1 MASQVVSRPSK
12 AQWADEAWQGRF
24 GLDGVADASP
34 WRRRFTAIYVAL
46 REKITLLQ
54 YPPGTRLDLDAL
66 AREHGVSRT
75 PIRSVLQRLEAE
87 GLAVTRHGVGT
98 TVTEIDFDR
107 VRDAMLLRMHLAE
120 LIGTLSPRSAALET
134 LDVLEALHRDC
145 SAINDDPSPQKFA
158 RIDMRLNDCK
168 CGLIGNDLLNRTY
181 NELYY
186 RTVRTWFHFLPRM
199 DWATE
204 YAALAQDIDQTLR
217 ALRRGDIKAVGY
229 ATRNAISGGLY
240 RLDDLIAEAATRST

>member
-1 MASQVVSRPSK
+1 MTSRASLLPSGS
-12 AQWADEAWQGRF
+12 AWADETWQDRF
-24 GLDGVADASP
+24 GLDGVADTSP
-34 WRRRFTAIYVAL
+34 WRRRFTAIYIAL
-46 REKITLLQ
+46 REKITLLH

-66 AREHGVSRT
+66 ASEHGVSRT

-98 TVTEIDFDR
+98 TVTDIDFDR
-107 VRDAMLLRMHLAE
+107 VRDAMVLRMHLAE
-120 LIGTLSPRSAALET
+120 LIGTLSPRPPAAET
-134 LDVLEALHRDC
+134 LDLLEALYRDC
-145 SAINDDPSPQKFA
+145 SAITDDPSPQKFA
-158 RIDMRLNDCK
+158 HIDMRLNDCK
-168 CGLIGNDLLNRTY
+168 CGLIGNDLLHRTY

-186 RTVRTWFHFLPRM
+186 RTVRAWFHFLPRM

-204 YAALAQDIDQTLR
+204 YAALAQDIDMTLR

-240 RLDDLIAEAATRST
+240 RLDDLIAEAETR